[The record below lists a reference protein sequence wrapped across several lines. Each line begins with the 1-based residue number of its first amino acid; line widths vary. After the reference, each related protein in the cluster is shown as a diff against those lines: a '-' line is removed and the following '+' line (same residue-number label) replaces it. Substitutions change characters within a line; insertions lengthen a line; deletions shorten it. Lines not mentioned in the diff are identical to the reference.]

1 MSQQVCRA
9 IAEYLASRGVD
20 RVYGLCGGHIQPIW
34 DELPGQGIR
43 IIDVRDERSA
53 VHMAQA
59 EAELTGRPGVA
70 LVTAGPGFTN
80 ALTGIANAHISR
92 APVLILSAIP
102 PRPQLGMGALQEL
115 PQVEMAKPVTRLA
128 RTVMHSRLV
137 AITLERAMR
146 SCLGDFGDPGP
157 AYLDFPT
164 DLLRESLPGH
174 PPSAPPSPGGGCSH
188 PADHGMDRAL
198 DMLAAASR
206 PLIISGGGARGSGD
220 ALNELLQAW
229 DSLYLDTAE
238 SRGLIVDSHPSFIPA
253 VRGRAMQEADLVLT
267 VGRSLDY
274 QLGYGSNAV
283 FPKAQ
288 FVRLG
293 SAPAEVGGNR
303 PGDLE
308 LSGSLPVILQALAKG
323 LRERQSAQDRDWL
336 EELRQK
342 SREKLE
348 ELHQSLLEQPT
359 GSDGGIDP
367 RFMLGWLRRTIDPGS
382 IVVSDGGDI
391 LSFSRM
397 IMTGYR
403 SLDCGSFG
411 CLGIGVPYGVA
422 AALLHPDRQT
432 VVISGDGSFGFGA
445 MELETCVRHGAKAL
459 FVIANN
465 RAWNIERNDQL
476 QNFGGRILGSEL
488 ADSDYAGF
496 AGSLGLY
503 AETVSDPNALTGAL
517 ARALDHLPAL
527 LDIRTTR
534 EVFSPDGLSG
544 LAQVPSYHALNKW
557 DDLER
562 SNLS

>member
-1 MSQQVCRA
+1 MSRQVSQA

-43 IIDVRDERSA
+43 VIDVRDERAA

-80 ALTGIANAHISR
+80 ALTGIANAHTSR
-92 APVLILSAIP
+92 APVLILSGIP
-102 PRPQLGMGALQEL
+102 PRPQMGMGALQEL
-115 PQVEMAKPVTRLA
+115 PQAEMAGSVTRFA
-128 RTVMHSRLV
+128 RTVMHSRLLAV
-137 AITLERAMR
+137 ELEKAMS
-146 SCLGDFGDPGP
+146 SCLGNFGDPGP

-164 DLLRESLPGH
+164 DLLRESLSGQL
-174 PPSAPPSPGGGCSH
+174 PSAIPSLGAACSH
-188 PADHGMDRAL
+188 PADHEMDRAL
-198 DMLAAASR
+198 DMFAAASR
-206 PLIISGGGARGSGD
+206 PLIISGGGARGSAE
-220 ALNELLQAW
+220 ALNELLEAW
-229 DSLYLDTAE
+229 DCLYLDTPE
-238 SRGLIVDSHPSFIPA
+238 SRGLVVDSHPCFVPA
-253 VRGRAMQEADLVLT
+253 VRGRAMREADLVLT

-274 QLGYGSNAV
+274 QLGYGSSAV
-283 FPKAQ
+283 FPKAR
-288 FVRLG
+288 FIRLG

-308 LSGSLPVILQALAKG
+308 LTGSPPAILQTLAKG
-323 LRERQSAQDRDWL
+323 LRERQSLQDRDWL
-336 EELRQK
+336 EELRLK
-342 SREKLE
+342 SRQKLE
-348 ELHQSLLEQPT
+348 EMHQSLLEQPT

-367 RFMLGWLRRTIDPGS
+367 RFMLGWLRRIIDPGA

-411 CLGIGVPYGVA
+411 CLGVGVPYGVA
-422 AALLHPDRQT
+422 AALLHPDSQT

-445 MELETCVRHGAKAL
+445 MELETCVRHGAETL

-465 RAWNIERNDQL
+465 KAWNIERNDQL

-503 AETVSDPNALTGAL
+503 AETVTDPNALAGAL
-517 ARALDHLPAL
+517 GRALEHLPAL

-544 LAQVPSYHALNKW
+544 LAQVPSYQALNKW
-557 DDLER
+557 DELER

>member
-1 MSQQVCRA
+1 MSEKVSLA
-9 IAEYLASRGVD
+9 IAEYLASRGID
-20 RVYGLCGGHIQPIW
+20 RVYGLCGGHIQPLW

-43 IIDVRDERSA
+43 LIDVRDERSA

-59 EAELTGRPGVA
+59 EAELTGRPGVT

-92 APVLILSAIP
+92 APVLILSGIP

-115 PQVEMAKPVTRLA
+115 SQAEMAGPVTRHA

-137 AITLERAMR
+137 AIELERAMR
-146 SCLGDFGDPGP
+146 SCQGDFGDPGP

-164 DLLRESLPGH
+164 DLFREPLSGQ
-174 PPSAPPSPGGGCSH
+174 PPSTMPSPGGGCSH
-188 PADHGMDRAL
+188 PADREMDRAL
-198 DMLAAASR
+198 DMLAAARR
-206 PLIISGGGARGSGD
+206 PLIISGGGARGSAE
-220 ALNELLQAW
+220 ALNDLLEAW

-238 SRGLIVDSHPSFIPA
+238 SRGLVGESHPCFVPA
-253 VRGRAMQEADLVLT
+253 VRGRAMREADLVLT

-274 QLGYGSNAV
+274 QLGYGSSAV
-283 FPKAQ
+283 FPRAR

-293 SAPAEVGGNR
+293 SGPAEVGGNR

-308 LSGSLPVILQALAKG
+308 LTGSLPAVLQALAQG
-323 LRERQSAQDRDWL
+323 MRGRQAAQDRDWL
-336 EELRQK
+336 EEMRQK
-342 SREKLE
+342 SRQKLE
-348 ELHQSLLEQPT
+348 EMHQSLLEQAT

-367 RFMLGWLRRTIDPGS
+367 RFMLGWLRWIIDPGA

-397 IMTGYR
+397 VMTGYR

-411 CLGIGVPYGVA
+411 CLGVGVPYGVA
-422 AALLHPDRQT
+422 AALLHPESQT

-459 FVIANN
+459 FLIANN
-465 RAWNIERNDQL
+465 KAWNIERNDQL
-476 QNFGGRILGSEL
+476 QNFGGRIAGSEL
-488 ADSDYAGF
+488 ADTDYAGL
-496 AGSLGLY
+496 ARSLGLH
-503 AETVSDPNALTGAL
+503 AERVADPQEMPKALG
-517 ARALDHLPAL
+517 RALERLPAL
-527 LDIRTTR
+527 LDVQTTR

-557 DDLER
+557 DELER